1 MARREV
7 TGKKPGVSA
16 DLIRSGSP
24 DPDDD
29 ETDDEA
35 DDGEAIDD
43 AAAVDDEDEDD
54 EPTQPDGP
62 AAEASATPPPI
73 RGPPPLP
80 AVRMA
85 FSIPEFCKAFRISPD
100 FYYKLKR
107 RHQGPREM
115 KVGKRTLISMEAAND
130 WRIAREQA
138 TAAKAKTA
146 AAETA

>member
-7 TGKKPGVSA
+7 TGKKPGVTA
-16 DLIRSGSP
+16 DLIKLREP
-24 DPDDD
+24 PEPDDD
-29 ETDDEA
+29 EA
-35 DDGEAIDD
+35 DGDD
-43 AAAVDDEDEDD
+43 ADGDDASDDCDD
-54 EPTQPDGP
+54 EPSQHDEP
-62 AAEASATPPPI
+62 AAAAFATLPPI

-80 AVRMA
+80 PVRMA

-138 TAAKAKTA
+138 TAAKTKTDP
-146 AAETA
+146 ETEDA